1 MLEKYVS
8 RAYQRILIIPVV
20 KHLSKW
26 RWHPNT
32 ITLIACLTGLTIPLA
47 LWYGRSACA
56 VILLIVSGYL
66 DSVDG
71 VLARARQC
79 QSELG
84 AALDISSD
92 RLVEFA
98 IVFGLLIIDP
108 STRAIPAALMLG
120 SILVCVTTFLIVGM
134 FTDNHT
140 QKSFFYDV
148 GLMERAEAFL
158 FFALMIIYPAHFSLL
173 ADVFSALVMLTA
185 CLRLLS
191 FVKMTAVSEV

>member
-84 AALDISSD
+84 ACI
-92 RLVEFA
+92 R
-98 IVFGLLIIDP
+98 
-108 STRAIPAALMLG
+108 
-120 SILVCVTTFLIVGM
+120 
-134 FTDNHT
+134 
-140 QKSFFYDV
+140 Y
-148 GLMERAEAFL
+148 
-158 FFALMIIYPAHFSLL
+158 
-173 ADVFSALVMLTA
+173 
-185 CLRLLS
+185 
-191 FVKMTAVSEV
+191 